1 MSNNIGFNH
10 GDTDRDIRYVP
21 VVETIGYVLQLMN
34 LFRITFNK

>member
-21 VVETIGYVLQLMN
+21 VVETNGYVYN
-34 LFRITFNK
+34 